1 MISYANNKWLGLY
14 KGTVFPK
21 EGCNR
26 YGYRASSIK
35 GLISFV
41 HIFPKLKN
49 LKQCWFQP
57 CLVCYCNYNWK
68 SPVISGNDNKEKK
81 NWNSFLFLYFITLVL
96 WFGTSFYIRNVTSFH
111 RFLIPFFQHFLAWKP
126 GLCAQ
131 YVYSQ

>member
-81 NWNSFLFLYFITLVL
+81 IETVFCFNTLL
-96 WFGTSFYIRNVTSFH
+96 PLCFDLGLASTS
-111 RFLIPFFQHFLAWKP
+111 
-126 GLCAQ
+126 GM
-131 YVYSQ
+131 